1 MLLQNIYE
9 ISILC
14 NKIRLIVNELGNNVI
29 GATTVTDRNIG
40 DKVYVSRTTI
50 VTDRNIGDKVY
61 VSRMNLIPPDLGLS
75 LKFQQKQFLLTVF
88 KSRSGL
94 MVLILDKDGNPKS
107 STTNI
112 T

>member
-1 MLLQNIYE
+1 MLLQNIDE

-29 GATTVTDRNIG
+29 GAKT
-40 DKVYVSRTTI
+40 

-61 VSRMNLIPPDLGLS
+61 VSRMNLISPDLGLS
-75 LKFQQKQFLLTVF
+75 LKFQQRQFLLRVRF
-88 KSRSGL
+88 AMIINKIKSRSGL
-94 MVLILDKDGNPKS
+94 MVLILDKDDNPKS